1 MIDKSQ
7 LIFSINNTLGN
18 SKSSKTIHA
27 FNLRVPEHRSPP
39 SIMLYKRLN
48 VSKIFNRH

>member
-18 SKSSKTIHA
+18 SKSSKTIHV
-27 FNLRVPEHRSPP
+27 FNLRVSEKSP

-48 VSKIFNRH
+48 VSKKFNSY